1 MAEVAEKVEFLLR
14 GAVEEQGMELVC
26 VQYLAQQRSPLLR
39 VYIDKPGG
47 VTLEDCQTVSRQ
59 ASVLLDVEDLI
70 SARYVLE
77 VSSPGLDRPLFR
89 VDDYLRFSGREV
101 RLITREK
108 IDSRR
113 RFTGFIEDLRD
124 GVVQLSCQ
132 EKTYQIPFG
141 MITKANLVY
150 RFADSFRK

>member
-14 GAVEEQGMELVC
+14 GAVEERGLELVH
-26 VQYLAQQRSPLLR
+26 VQYLAQQRSPMLR

-47 VTLEDCQTVSRQ
+47 VTLDDCQTVSRQ

-70 SARYVLE
+70 SDRYVLE

-89 VDDYLRFSGREV
+89 VEDYTRFSGRKV
-101 RLITREK
+101 RLTTRQK

-113 RFTGFIEDLRD
+113 RFTGYIQGLRD
-124 GVVQLSCQ
+124 GIVQLNCQ
-132 EKTYQIPFG
+132 DKTYQIPFG
-141 MITKANLVY
+141 MIAKANLVH

>member
-1 MAEVAEKVEFLLR
+1 MMEMAEKVEFLLR
-14 GAVEEQGMELVC
+14 GAVEEQGMELVH
-26 VQYLAQQRSPLLR
+26 VQYLGRRRSPLLR

-59 ASVLLDVEDLI
+59 AGVLLDVEDPI
-70 SARYVLE
+70 SGRYVLE

-89 VDDYLRFSGREV
+89 VEDYLRFSGREV
-101 RLITREK
+101 RLVTHEE

-113 RFTGFIEDLRD
+113 RFTGFIQDLRD
-124 GVVQLSCQ
+124 GVVQLDCRDKS
-132 EKTYQIPFG
+132 YRIPFG
-141 MITKANLVY
+141 MIARANLVH

>member
-14 GAVEEQGMELVC
+14 GAIKEQGMELVY
-26 VQYLAQQRSPLLR
+26 VQYLTQQRSPLLR

-47 VTLEDCQTVSRQ
+47 ITLEDCQTVSRQ
-59 ASVLLDVEDLI
+59 ASVLLDVEDMI
-70 SARYVLE
+70 SDRYVLE

-89 VDDYLRFSGREV
+89 VEDYLRFSGREV
-101 RLITREK
+101 RLVTREK

-113 RFTGFIEDLRD
+113 RFTGFIEELHD
-124 GVVQLSCQ
+124 GVVLLSCQ
-132 EKTYQIPFG
+132 DKTYQIPFG
-141 MITKANLVY
+141 MIAKANLVH

>member
-1 MAEVAEKVEFLLR
+1 MAEVVEKVEFLLR
-14 GAVEEQGMELVC
+14 EAVVEHGMELVH
-26 VQYLAQQRSPLLR
+26 VQFLTQQRRPLLR

-47 VTLEDCQTVSRQ
+47 ITLEDCQIVSRQ

-70 SARYVLE
+70 SDRYVLE

-89 VDDYLRFSGREV
+89 VEDYLRFSGREV
-101 RLITREK
+101 RLVTREK

-113 RFTGFIEDLRD
+113 RFTGIIENLHD

-132 EKTYQIPFG
+132 DKTYRIPFG
-141 MITKANLVY
+141 MITKANLVH

>member
-1 MAEVAEKVEFLLR
+1 MAKVAEKVEFLLR
-14 GAVEEQGMELVC
+14 GAVEEQGLELVH
-26 VQYLAQQRSPLLR
+26 VQYLARQRSPLLR

-70 SARYVLE
+70 SDRYVLE

-89 VDDYLRFSGREV
+89 VEDYLRFSGREV
-101 RLITREK
+101 RLLTREK

-113 RFTGFIEDLRD
+113 RFTGTIQDLRD
-124 GVVQLSCQ
+124 GVVRLSCQ
-132 EKTYQIPFG
+132 DRTYRIPFG
-141 MITKANLVY
+141 MIAKANLVH

>member
-1 MAEVAEKVEFLLR
+1 
-14 GAVEEQGMELVC
+14 ME
-26 VQYLAQQRSPLLR
+26 
-39 VYIDKPGG
+39 
-47 VTLEDCQTVSRQ
+47 
-59 ASVLLDVEDLI
+59 
-70 SARYVLE
+70 
-77 VSSPGLDRPLFR
+77 
-89 VDDYLRFSGREV
+89 DYLRFSGREV
-101 RLITREK
+101 RLFTREK

>member
-1 MAEVAEKVEFLLR
+1 MAEVAERVEFLLR
-14 GAVEEQGMELVC
+14 GAVEEQGMELVH
-26 VQYLAQQRSPLLR
+26 VQYLARHRSPLLR

-70 SARYVLE
+70 SDRYVLE

-89 VDDYLRFSGREV
+89 VEDYLRFSGREV
-101 RLITREK
+101 RLFTREK

-113 RFTGFIEDLRD
+113 RFTGRIQDLRD
-124 GVVQLSCQ
+124 GVVQLSC
-132 EKTYQIPFG
+132 EDKTYRIPFG
-141 MITKANLVY
+141 LITKANLVCQ
-150 RFADSFRK
+150 FADLFRK

>member
-1 MAEVAEKVEFLLR
+1 MAEVAEKVEYLLR
-14 GAVEEQGMELVC
+14 GAVEEKGLELVH

-47 VTLEDCQTVSRQ
+47 VTLDDCQAVSRQ
-59 ASVLLDVEDLI
+59 ASVLLDVEDLF
-70 SARYVLE
+70 SGRYVLE

-89 VDDYLRFSGREV
+89 VEDYLRFSGREV
-101 RLITREK
+101 RLTTREK

-113 RFTGFIEDLRD
+113 RFTGYLQGLRD
-124 GVVQLSCQ
+124 GVVQLNCQ
-132 EKTYQIPFG
+132 DKTYRIPFG
-141 MITKANLVY
+141 MIAKANLVH

>member
-14 GAVEEQGMELVC
+14 GAVEEQGMELVY

-59 ASVLLDVEDLI
+59 ASVLLDVENLI
-70 SARYVLE
+70 SDRYLLE
-77 VSSPGLDRPLFR
+77 VSSPGLDRPLFQ
-89 VDDYLRFSGREV
+89 VEDYLRFSGREI
-101 RLITREK
+101 RLTTREK

-113 RFTGFIEDLRD
+113 RFTGFIQDLSD

-132 EKTYQIPFG
+132 DKTYRIPFG
-141 MITKANLVY
+141 MIAKAYLVY

>member
-113 RFTGFIEDLRD
+113 RFTGRIQDLRD

>member
-1 MAEVAEKVEFLLR
+1 MAEVAERVEFLLR

>member
-14 GAVEEQGMELVC
+14 GAVEEQGMELVHI
-26 VQYLAQQRSPLLR
+26 QYLSQQRSPLLR

-59 ASVLLDVEDLI
+59 AGVLLDVEDLI
-70 SARYVLE
+70 SDRYVLE

-89 VDDYLRFSGREV
+89 MEDYLRFSGREV
-101 RLITREK
+101 RLTTREK

-113 RFTGFIEDLRD
+113 RFKGFIQDLRD
-124 GVVQLSCQ
+124 GIVQLSCQ
-132 EKTYQIPFG
+132 DKTYRIPFG
-141 MITKANLVY
+141 VITKANLVH
-150 RFADSFRK
+150 RFGDSFRK

>member
-14 GAVEEQGMELVC
+14 GAVEEQGMELVY

-47 VTLEDCQTVSRQ
+47 VTLEDCRTVSRQ
-59 ASVLLDVEDLI
+59 AGVLLDVEDLI
-70 SARYVLE
+70 SDRYVLE

-89 VDDYLRFSGREV
+89 VEDYLRFSGREV
-101 RLITREK
+101 RLTTREK

-113 RFTGFIEDLRD
+113 RFTGFIQDLRD

-132 EKTYQIPFG
+132 DKTYRIPFG
-141 MITKANLVY
+141 MIARANLVY

>member
-1 MAEVAEKVEFLLR
+1 MAEVVEKVEFLLR
-14 GAVEEQGMELVC
+14 GAVEEQGMELVY

-59 ASVLLDVEDLI
+59 AGVLLDVEDLI
-70 SARYVLE
+70 SDRYVLE

-89 VDDYLRFSGREV
+89 VEDYLRFSGREV
-101 RLITREK
+101 RLTTREK

-113 RFTGFIEDLRD
+113 RFTGFIRDLRD
-124 GVVQLSCQ
+124 GVVQLNCRD
-132 EKTYQIPFG
+132 KTYRIPFG
-141 MITKANLVY
+141 MIAKANLVH
-150 RFADSFRK
+150 RFADSFKK